1 MIIIAGYNHADK
13 DAMMGE
19 VTVIPRWR
27 HGSEP
32 PISFRHSSQF
42 CQEITFSYL
51 SQTIFIVGPC
61 DASLIYAYG
70 SSMK

>member
-19 VTVIPRWR
+19 VTVIPRGR

-42 CQEITFSYL
+42 WIVTVKRLHSHIYL
-51 SQTIFIVGPC
+51 KPFLLWVPV
-61 DASLIYAYG
+61 
-70 SSMK
+70 MPV